1 MTRGGLMIRDLL
13 ERITQHA
20 PPSAVREGEPVLGPS
35 PYLHVGDDSIHNP
48 MTDRTLGPGDADFG
62 PLGAL
67 VRGEVTADGLGT
79 EVRDRL
85 RQEGW
90 IYDPAN
96 LEDLSRGF
104 YLKYV
109 SLEAHSV
116 CNQACYFC
124 PVSISPRESRFMP
137 MEQYREILGQL
148 APYRDTIEAVFM
160 IAYNEPTLDR
170 RFVDQVRAI
179 KEAGLPPATL
189 TNGSGLTPERVDAL
203 IELGGLR
210 FLSINLSTL
219 DRLRYNED
227 RGKDQLPQV
236 MRNLE
241 YAWDKPVAQEMD
253 IVVLGPGDERH
264 QRDFDEITERF
275 RDTRFNVKYFV
286 VNDRAG
292 LLQVGTKGSAKQQRL
307 KGCDLMGSRPI
318 QHLHIDPWGRCILC
332 CQDYHAS
339 HVVGD
344 LTKSTVEEVL
354 TGSEMRRM
362 RKLIY
367 GLEEASD
374 DFICRNCPF
383 ALTE

>member
-1 MTRGGLMIRDLL
+1 MIRDLL
-13 ERITQHA
+13 ERITHHA
-20 PPSAVREGEPVLGPS
+20 PPPTERQGEPVFVPS
-35 PYLHVGDDSIHNP
+35 PYLHVTDDSIHNP
-48 MTDRTLGPGDADFG
+48 MTDRTIGPGDEDFG
-62 PLGAL
+62 RLCGL
-67 VRGEVTADGLGT
+67 VREEIAVDAFGA
-79 EVRDRL
+79 EVRQRL
-85 RQEGW
+85 REQGW
-90 IYDPAN
+90 IYDPES

-124 PVSISPRESRFMP
+124 PVSVSPREAHFMP
-137 MEQYREILGQL
+137 MDQYREILGQL
-148 APYRDTIEAVFM
+148 TAYRDTIEAVFM

-170 RFVDQVRAI
+170 RFIDQVRAI

-189 TNGSGLTPERVDAL
+189 TNGSGLTPERIDSLV
-203 IELGGLR
+203 ELGGLR

-236 MRNLE
+236 MKNLE

-264 QRDFDEITERF
+264 QKDFDDITERF
-275 RDTRFNVKYFV
+275 RDSRFNVKYFV

-318 QHLHIDPWGRCILC
+318 QHLHVDPWGRCILC

-344 LTKSTVEEVL
+344 LTESTVEEVL
-354 TGSEMRRM
+354 TGPEMRKM

-367 GLEEASD
+367 GLEDAPAE
-374 DFICRNCPF
+374 FICRNCPF